1 MTADLAPIAERAAAP
16 DTLPPLTAGGL
27 TWRPATVD
35 DAPALTALLGAV
47 GEADREPYRES
58 LDEVRDGLAAPWK
71 RLETDSILGFDPD
84 GRLVA
89 SGFAETRPGDAR
101 TVRAFVF
108 GNVHPERRGEGIG
121 AQLQAWLVARARQ
134 LLAAS
139 GKELPA
145 RIATFAEDD
154 APESKL
160 RLHEAGGFEPRRWF
174 ADLKR
179 PLGAEHPIPEV
190 ELAGSLR
197 LVPWSTEL
205 DEPTRL
211 AHNDAFRDHWGS
223 EPTTPEQ
230 WTSGRTEFAPGWS
243 WLVVDD
249 APDTAALLA
258 DPSTD
263 DDTRAALEAG
273 APLVVGYQL
282 ASRYEG
288 DFALRG
294 YRFGYTDLLGVRRAY
309 RGRRVALALLSAGM
323 RSFAADG
330 MEAAVL
336 DVDTA
341 SPTGAD
347 GLYASLGY
355 VKVSGSHM
363 ASIEL

>member
-1 MTADLAPIAERAAAP
+1 MTPDLAPIAVRAAAP
-16 DTLPPLTAGGL
+16 EELPVLDAGGL
-27 TWRPATVD
+27 RWRPATVE
-35 DAPALTALLGAV
+35 DAPAITELLRVV

-58 LDEVRDGLAAPWK
+58 LEEVRDDLTAPWK
-71 RLETDSILGFDPD
+71 HLETDSVLGFEDD

-89 SGFAETRPGDAR
+89 SGFADTRPGDLRA
-101 TVRAFVF
+101 VRAFVF
-108 GNVHPERRGEGIG
+108 GTVHPDRRGEGIG
-121 AQLQAWLVARARQ
+121 TQLQAWLVARGRQ

-145 RIATFAEDD
+145 RVVTYAEDD
-154 APESKL
+154 APASKL
-160 RLHEAGGFEPRRWF
+160 ALHEAGGFVIRRWF

-179 PLGAEHPIPEV
+179 PLGDAHPIPEV
-190 ELAGSLR
+190 ALQGSLR
-197 LVPWSTEL
+197 LVRWSAEL
-205 DEPTRL
+205 DEAARL

-223 EPTTPEQ
+223 EPIAAEQ
-230 WTSGRTEFAPGWS
+230 WSRGRSEFAPTWS

-249 APDTAALLA
+249 DPAAEALA
-258 DPSTD
+258 DLD
-263 DDTRAALEAG
+263 DETRASLEAG
-273 APLVVGYQL
+273 APLVVGYQM

-294 YRFGYTDLLGVRRAY
+294 YSFGYTDLLGVRRAW
-309 RGRRVALALLSAGM
+309 RGRRIALALLSAGM
-323 RSFAADG
+323 RSFADDG

-355 VKVSGSHM
+355 AKVSGSHM

>member
-1 MTADLAPIAERAAAP
+1 MTDDLAPIAVRAAAP
-16 DTLPPLTAGGL
+16 ETLPELTAGGL
-27 TWRPATVD
+27 SWRPATVD
-35 DAPALTALLGAV
+35 DAPALTELLHVIGD
-47 GEADREPYRES
+47 ADREPYRET
-58 LDEVRDGLAAPWK
+58 LEEVRDDLTAPWK
-71 RLETDSILGFDPD
+71 HLETDSMLGYDAD

-89 SGFAETRPGDAR
+89 AGFADTRPGDLR

-108 GNVHPERRGEGIG
+108 GNVHPDRRGEGIG
-121 AQLQAWLVARARQ
+121 TQLQAWLIARGRQ

-154 APESKL
+154 APASKL
-160 RLHEAGGFEPRRWF
+160 ALHEAGGFELRRWF

-179 PLGAEHPIPEV
+179 PLGDEHPIREV

-197 LVPWSTEL
+197 LVPWSQEL
-205 DEPTRL
+205 DEATRL

-223 EPTTPEQ
+223 EPIAAEQ
-230 WTSGRTEFAPGWS
+230 WTRGRSEFAPTWS
-243 WLVVDD
+243 WLVVDE
-249 APDTAALLA
+249 APDVAALLA
-258 DPSTD
+258 ADDTDPE
-263 DDTRAALEAG
+263 TRAALEAG
-273 APLVVGYQL
+273 EPLVVGYQM

-294 YRFGYTDLLGVRRAY
+294 YSFGYTDLLGVRRGY
-309 RGRRVALALLSAGM
+309 RGRRIALALLAAGM